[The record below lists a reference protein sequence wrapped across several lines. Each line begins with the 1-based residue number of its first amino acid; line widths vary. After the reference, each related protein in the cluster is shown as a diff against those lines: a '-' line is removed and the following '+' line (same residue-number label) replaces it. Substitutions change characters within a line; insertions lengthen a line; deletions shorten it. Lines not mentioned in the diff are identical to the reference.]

1 MAFKPG
7 NKAAK
12 GGKRLGSGRKAEDF
26 RTQLDKGLSDG
37 KVLKTVLDMAKGE
50 NGLWSE
56 KVRLSAAQWLLEMKN
71 GKAQQAVE
79 HSGSVNTTF
88 DIYIKEMGVQ

>member
-7 NKAAK
+7 NKLAK
-12 GGKRLGSGRKAEDF
+12 GGPRYGSGRKTEDF
-26 RTQLDKGLSDG
+26 HSALDKGLSDG
-37 KVLKTVLDMAKGE
+37 KVLQTVLDMAKGQ

-56 KVRLSAAQWLLEMKN
+56 KVRLSAAMWLLEMKN

-79 HSGSVNTTF
+79 HTGSIATTWN
-88 DIYIKEMGVQ
+88 IVIEGVK